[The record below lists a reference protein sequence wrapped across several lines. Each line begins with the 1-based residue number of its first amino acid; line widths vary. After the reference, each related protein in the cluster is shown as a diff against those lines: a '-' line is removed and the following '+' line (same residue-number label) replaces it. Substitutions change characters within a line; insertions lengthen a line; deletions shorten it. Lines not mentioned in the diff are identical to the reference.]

1 MTGLTGSPQAAARF
15 SYLAPAQQDAQLV
28 RDGAI
33 FKRSIVK
40 ARDGR
45 HLAVFEAGDRRHP
58 AVLLVNALGMS
69 VLFLAALARYLAP
82 IRHVVTWET
91 RGLPDSSN
99 ADLNEDL
106 AIVRHAEDPADVLAS
121 TGRAAE
127 AVVSYCSGVNV
138 ATYGLT
144 HGLLS
149 ASRLC
154 VVSPSIELPT
164 AHGQTD
170 YQRTMLPIWRSVA
183 ASGLRQAA
191 LIHQLLSDSQVSRPH
206 GLHAELHELN
216 NLPFLTAETT
226 YLYARMQAACLDHSL
241 LDRLSSLKA
250 ATLVIHC
257 NDDDLIHA
265 DTARALAAAM
275 PGSRYEQ
282 LDDAGHFGIYTSNAL
297 HRLVADF
304 VLGNRTVGGRPAL
317 QNGTQPVLDR

>member
-1 MTGLTGSPQAAARF
+1 MIEHTQGAPKAACF
-15 SYLAPAQQDAQLV
+15 SYLPPSHRNAQLV

-33 FKRSIVK
+33 FERSTVK

-45 HLAVFEAGDRRHP
+45 PLTVFEAGDRAQP
-58 AVLLVNALGMS
+58 TVLLVNALGMS
-69 VLFLAALARYLAP
+69 VLFLAALARHLAP
-82 IRHVVTWET
+82 THHVVAWET
-91 RGLPDSSN
+91 RGLPDASN
-99 ADLNEDL
+99 VELNDDLTI
-106 AIVRHAEDPADVLAS
+106 ARHAEDAADVLA
-121 TGRAAE
+121 GMGCKAD

-149 ASRLC
+149 TSKLC

-164 AHGQTD
+164 AQEQTD

-191 LIHQLLSDSQVSRPH
+191 LIQQLLQESQDSQPDGV
-206 GLHAELHELN
+206 HAELHQLN
-216 NLPFLTAETT
+216 NLPFLSAEST
-226 YLYARMQAACLDHSL
+226 YLYARMQAACLEQASL
-241 LDRLSSLKA
+241 ERLSSLKA

-265 DTARALAAAM
+265 DTAKAFAAAVA
-275 PGSRYEQ
+275 GSRYEQ
-282 LDDAGHFGIYTSNAL
+282 LNDAGHFGIYTSNAL

-304 VLGNRTVGGRPAL
+304 ILGNRTVEKRPTSQDGAQPAL
-317 QNGTQPVLDR
+317 NR